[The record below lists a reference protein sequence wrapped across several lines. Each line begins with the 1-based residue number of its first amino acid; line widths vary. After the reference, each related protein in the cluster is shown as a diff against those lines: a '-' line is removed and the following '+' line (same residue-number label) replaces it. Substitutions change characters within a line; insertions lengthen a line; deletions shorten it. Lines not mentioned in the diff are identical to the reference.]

1 MKENFINI
9 NRLLEVTEAEG
20 PGKRLCIWV
29 QGCNRRCEGCCN
41 FQMLEIKPV
50 NIISVAEINAIISNS
65 KVKNSIEGI
74 TLLGGEPAIQAKGL
88 SEIAAFAQ
96 SIELSVITFTG
107 YTLQELQSSDLP
119 GIKAL
124 LSNTDVLID
133 GSFEK
138 NKPDKTRNWIGST
151 NQRFYYFTDVYKP
164 DIETNPK
171 YRNCIEI
178 RIDDLKVEANGCPF
192 AIEELLSS

>member
-133 GSFEK
+133 GSFEN